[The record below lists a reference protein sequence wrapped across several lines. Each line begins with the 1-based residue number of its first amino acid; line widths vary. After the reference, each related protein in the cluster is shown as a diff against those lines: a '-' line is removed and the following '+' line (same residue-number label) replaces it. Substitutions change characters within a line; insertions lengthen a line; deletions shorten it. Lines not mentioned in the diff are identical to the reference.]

1 MRGDAAA
8 VHLPDQS
15 VGAIRRSV
23 RHVRAHRG
31 GVRLRV
37 GCEPVGR
44 QERLPQV
51 DGVGGSIPVGAI
63 PGGFCFCLCLCF
75 RFRRRVVVAGAAASS
90 RELAL
95 GERGD
100 EVGEGAKGGFPP
112 RANVRVKGER
122 HLRGPPGPHAVP
134 HERLHR
140 DRRRDDVRV
149 ERLAEQGV
157 RLVEHP
163 GGAQR
168 VEEPRD
174 EGGFVAQACAQ
185 PSRGGSRGGERAED
199 GAGLPPE
206 LRGGRGPRR
215 GGPARAAR
223 GARNLIIPARAPGRL
238 APRRPRGRG
247 RRDARAIVPRH
258 VGDVPIAPS
267 LPRAVVV
274 VPGPGVGVRPARR
287 AERRGEPRARR
298 ETWPNPEA
306 ATAIVGAPA
315 SSGRA
320 RRSTVAADARSARVV
335 RSARRRRSRPGPGPP
350 ADASGH
356 PPAPYHPGGH
366 VYTRRPPP
374 MSGQPSRGSSKEPE
388 GSRFDPWQGSLQK
401 NFQIRSPFLTFAR
414 DRGNNVRLFVFSEGN
429 AIFAFRLASASHN
442 DHGAHRLQPLR
453 RYRHVLLRRRGRRR
467 DGARG
472 RGRPLD

>member
-1 MRGDAAA
+1 M
-8 VHLPDQS
+8 
-15 VGAIRRSV
+15 

-37 GCEPVGR
+37 WGEFVGR

-51 DGVGGSIPVGAI
+51 DGVGGSIPVPVGGGSI
-63 PGGFCFCLCLCF
+63 GFCFCH
-75 RFRRRVVVAGAAASS
+75 RVVHPEITAASS
-90 RELAL
+90 AELAL
-95 GERGD
+95 GEGCD
-100 EVGEGAKGGFPP
+100 EVGEGSKGGLPP
-112 RANVRVKGER
+112 RANVRVEGER
-122 HLRGPPGPHAVP
+122 HLRGPAGPHAVP

-174 EGGFVAQACAQ
+174 EGGFVAQGGAQ

-215 GGPARAAR
+215 GGPAGAAR

-238 APRRPRGRG
+238 AHRRPRGRG

-274 VPGPGVGVRPARR
+274 IPGPGVGVRPARR
-287 AERRGEPRARR
+287 AGRRAEPRARR
-298 ETWPNPEA
+298 ETWPIPEA
-306 ATAIVGAPA
+306 ATAIIIGAPA

-320 RRSTVAADARSARVV
+320 RRSTVAADARGARVV

-356 PPAPYHPGGH
+356 PPAPYRPGGH
-366 VYTRRPPP
+366 V
-374 MSGQPSRGSSKEPE
+374 
-388 GSRFDPWQGSLQK
+388 
-401 NFQIRSPFLTFAR
+401 
-414 DRGNNVRLFVFSEGN
+414 
-429 AIFAFRLASASHN
+429 
-442 DHGAHRLQPLR
+442 
-453 RYRHVLLRRRGRRR
+453 
-467 DGARG
+467 
-472 RGRPLD
+472 